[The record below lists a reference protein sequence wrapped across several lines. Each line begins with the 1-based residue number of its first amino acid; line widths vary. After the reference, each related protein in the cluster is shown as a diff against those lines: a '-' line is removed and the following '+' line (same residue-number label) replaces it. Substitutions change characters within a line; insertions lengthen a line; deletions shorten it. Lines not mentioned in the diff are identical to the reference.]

1 MLGPRNFSWISPGGS
16 YLLND
21 GPLIKFKIC
30 NYEAH
35 AIGWG
40 DLGLKLDDRSLRY
53 EVLSE
58 DEWKAK
64 LNEFLEQS

>member
-1 MLGPRNFSWISPGGS
+1 
-16 YLLND
+16 LND

-30 NYEAH
+30 NHEAH

-58 DEWKAK
+58 NEWEAK
-64 LNEFLEQS
+64 LNEFLEHN